1 MKAVAVL
8 MMIMM
13 CLAGCVSESEPLPE
27 KDAPEPIV
35 TEGWDN
41 QSHQFW
47 NVQPMSV
54 ENLSEMTFN
63 NTGFVNVTIQISAF
77 FHEPLLWEQGH
88 VEYSLEYNNET
99 VFNHTMSLGEENL
112 SVNLSNVSGNITIRI
127 QSTGS
132 DDEFNN
138 EPGDFFI
145 ARTEYTMTSS

>member
-13 CLAGCVSESEPLPE
+13 CLAGCVSESEPLPK

-77 FHEPLLWEQGH
+77 FREPLSWEQGY
-88 VEYSLEYNNET
+88 V
-99 VFNHTMSLGEENL
+99 
-112 SVNLSNVSGNITIRI
+112 
-127 QSTGS
+127 
-132 DDEFNN
+132 
-138 EPGDFFI
+138 
-145 ARTEYTMTSS
+145 